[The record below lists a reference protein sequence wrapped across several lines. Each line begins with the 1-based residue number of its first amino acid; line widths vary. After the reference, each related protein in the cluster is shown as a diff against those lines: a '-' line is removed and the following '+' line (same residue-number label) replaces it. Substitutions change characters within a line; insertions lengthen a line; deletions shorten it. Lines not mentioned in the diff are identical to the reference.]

1 MVKTG
6 ILRTFGEALRSW
18 LATRLSN
25 RFAGFAAGMGLAML
39 LQSSTA
45 ASLLVASLQAGGLV
59 STAAALA
66 AVLGADLGSA
76 LAARILTLNITSL
89 IPILLIAG
97 TFLFLRRMEKRE
109 GQFGRMLLGFA
120 FVLLAL
126 QSIMASTEPMRDSPI
141 ILETL
146 THLPE
151 HPFLAAAVGIVCA
164 VLFFSSLAV
173 VAVTAAATASGL
185 LPASAALWVVLGA
198 NFGSALLAAAATA
211 GAAVLY
217 FIPAA
222 GSVFASLGDPADGV
236 ILFHVIY
243 NTVIGAVGL
252 SFIHPAAALIDRLV
266 PVSVQ
271 TDDFE
276 THLLSK
282 ENLLSSSSALVQVR
296 HENARTAELFRKHW
310 DALTPLIYENPPM
323 GELLA
328 FKERRKLLDRRCR
341 TVSKAL
347 NIIIRDDL
355 SEEAVIEWQSLS
367 AVSDALLFSLE
378 VTNDIVDLLRKK
390 KIRRSLFF
398 SAQGAQELEQEHHV
412 VSAHLE
418 LLAQILSTS
427 DPQEINELRNNLLSG
442 EAASSSDAA
451 ELVSR
456 HMERVDKGSALS
468 IETSALHLDLL
479 LLFRRVDS
487 ILAHGARNFAVS

>member
-1 MVKTG
+1 M
-6 ILRTFGEALRSW
+6 
-18 LATRLSN
+18 
-25 RFAGFAAGMGLAML
+25 
-39 LQSSTA
+39 
-45 ASLLVASLQAGGLV
+45 
-59 STAAALA
+59 
-66 AVLGADLGSA
+66 
-76 LAARILTLNITSL
+76 
-89 IPILLIAG
+89 
-97 TFLFLRRMEKRE
+97 
-109 GQFGRMLLGFA
+109 
-120 FVLLAL
+120 
-126 QSIMASTEPMRDSPI
+126 
-141 ILETL
+141 
-146 THLPE
+146 
-151 HPFLAAAVGIVCA
+151 
-164 VLFFSSLAV
+164 
-173 VAVTAAATASGL
+173 
-185 LPASAALWVVLGA
+185 GA

-211 GAAVLY
+211 GASKAARKAPLGNFFFRVGGFATGAAVLY

-236 ILFHVIY
+236 ILFHVVY

-412 VSAHLE
+412 VSAHLQ

-487 ILAHGARNFAVS
+487 ILAHGARSFAVS

>member
-1 MVKTG
+1 MYTFLLHSASAVALLVWGAYMVKTG

-76 LAARILTLNITSL
+76 LAARILTLNISSL

-146 THLPE
+146 AHLPE
-151 HPFLAAAVGIVCA
+151 HPCLAAAVGIVCA

-173 VAVTAAATASGL
+173 VAVTA
-185 LPASAALWVVLGA
+185 
-198 NFGSALLAAAATA
+198 
-211 GAAVLY
+211 GAAILY

-236 ILFHVIY
+236 ILFHVVY

-266 PVSVQ
+266 PVSIQ

-427 DPQEINELRNNLLSG
+427 DPQEINALRSSLLSG
-442 EAASSSDAA
+442 EAASSSDA

-487 ILAHGARNFAVS
+487 ILAHGARSFAVS

>member
-76 LAARILTLNITSL
+76 LAARILTLNISSL

-146 THLPE
+146 AHLPE
-151 HPFLAAAVGIVCA
+151 HPFLAAAVGIACA

-173 VAVTAAATASGL
+173 VAVTAAA
-185 LPASAALWVVLGA
+185 
-198 NFGSALLAAAATA
+198 
-211 GAAVLY
+211 
-217 FIPAA
+217 
-222 GSVFASLGDPADGV
+222 
-236 ILFHVIY
+236 
-243 NTVIGAVGL
+243 
-252 SFIHPAAALIDRLV
+252 ALIDRLV
-266 PVSVQ
+266 PVSIQ

-427 DPQEINELRNNLLSG
+427 DPQEINALRSSLLSG

-487 ILAHGARNFAVS
+487 ILAHGARSFAVS